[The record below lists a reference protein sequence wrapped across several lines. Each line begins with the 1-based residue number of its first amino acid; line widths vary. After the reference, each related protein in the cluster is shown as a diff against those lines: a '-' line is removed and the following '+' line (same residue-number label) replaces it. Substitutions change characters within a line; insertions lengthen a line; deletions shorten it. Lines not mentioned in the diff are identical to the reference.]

1 MNKWICESCRD
12 GPCEFIT
19 KQNDI
24 VKSFCM
30 PHGEI
35 EEANFKMLIDL
46 V

>member
-1 MNKWICESCRD
+1 VKAAETA
-12 GPCEFIT
+12 PCEFIT